1 MEDVRSNGKNVRAGF
16 EQLQKRWQE
25 RLQPSVRQT
34 QQIIYYFRIILS
46 QPRSMSTQQTDF
58 PRKPQTSFPAAGID
72 DFRIPFRL
80 ICNDELFSSNF
91 LTP

>member
-1 MEDVRSNGKNVRAGF
+1 
-16 EQLQKRWQE
+16 
-25 RLQPSVRQT
+25 
-34 QQIIYYFRIILS
+34 
-46 QPRSMSTQQTDF
+46 MSTQQTDF